1 MTGNHHCS
9 RRKREQPDW
18 TMTVTWVRHDRDMEG
33 TGPGQGPWR
42 RRNTLR
48 IPAWQSPNLHQNP
61 WLLYVTTARRLKQK
75 SIKSGKWYARVSMS
89 QYGAVPIS
97 CWCSCNSIDW
107 ETKIHKWTF
116 IDALMNVHTSWAER
130 YKGHHKP
137 LPSADGTHRHIDQV
151 QHMDLSCPLLAAR
164 QCRNNIKNKWRADS
178 KKSQSSACS
187 IMMHY
192 LYHIKSNRHTAA

>member
-75 SIKSGKWYARVSMS
+75 SIKSETRYARVSMVLLHFS
-89 QYGAVPIS
+89 VDALATP
-97 CWCSCNSIDW
+97 SIGKQNFMN
-107 ETKIHKWTF
+107 EHS
-116 IDALMNVHTSWAER
+116 LMNVRTSWAER

-137 LPSADGTHRHIDQV
+137 LSSADGTHRHIDQV

-164 QCRNNIKNKWRADS
+164 QCRNNITNKWRADS
-178 KKSQSSACS
+178 KESQSSACS

-192 LYHIKSNRHTAA
+192 LSDIKSNRHTAA